1 MAVNITNINPDTLEI
16 QTYSSQDVSVLSPD
30 VISSLFDPSRG
41 DYIEYTITTPNNS
54 FQITDQNFLGVIVDN
69 IAADTGVAFNA
80 NVDPERD
87 LRNKGFNNGEY
98 NVIYRFLRNELNS
111 SSNERIFFIKEI
123 SGDRTELRLGV
134 NSLSN
139 TSLEADI
146 ATFKTTLSSTIEY
159 FQDFYL
165 NFGSNNLV
173 IANNILV
180 DTTKPKYEIL
190 INLYEPLSAQFRL
203 KDSLWIVTQNADP
216 LAFNVQFQPEV
227 VVPKIIRPT
236 LKSPNFDLPIKN
248 RTNNST
254 IYTNYEQLLNVNLVS
269 SYNQILSYLEDKSVS
284 IGVDYT
290 DFSNFVY
297 FSSAETRINNFVYKV
312 QLLEE
317 YNKSLAIVN
326 EANTAT
332 TSSTVILQEKISNI
346 IKNFDGFEYYLYYSS
361 GSNTYPKSN
370 LTPPYNL
377 RLWGTTLVNNWY
389 SSSIA
394 SASIYDATNKD
405 YLINTIPSYLTD
417 DPQNEPYKVFID
429 MIGQYYD
436 NIWIYYKDVSNRYSG
451 DNRLEYGI
459 SKDLVADAIR
469 SFGLK
474 IYQNNFSTSDLF
486 NAFTGFNSG
495 NYLRSTTPNPLPN
508 GGVGFDGEQI
518 LTYEY
523 VSNESLYTP
532 LDDVNKEMYKRIY
545 HNLPYLLKSKGTV
558 AGLQNI
564 ISMFGITSSILSVKE
579 FGGEWS
585 NSKPLTGIKDIVTD
599 NIQILTSAQMS
610 QSFFPIIPPNTTD
623 GTYAFTPQFT
633 LSNQKSVLG
642 LGFPQRSLSPSVN
655 TVEITFSPQ
664 NDIDNFIKSPG
675 NLPNFDIGTYIG
687 NPSQTFLP
695 YYPNLQAAAASLLV
709 NNDLKPINY
718 IRLIKYFDNSL
729 FNMIKDFVPARTNLK
744 SGITIKPH
752 LLERSKIVQPR
763 AFLYSSIYSGSIKTG
778 FIKGGTGGTFDDY
791 NSLTPRLN
799 NTQSWY
805 QDILTPLGLTRSFH
819 TDQAEFYNGELP
831 YYPTE
836 AFTADGDLN
845 VGNPYKYAPAPVT
858 ADAPRY
864 IVTYTYSNTT
874 RLSTF
879 IQNNLPS
886 NGNISVWVRREL
898 TGTFTGIP
906 PAQVPIYRYTIE
918 YIKINVNAL
927 VGGNVSEL
935 LPNLQNVTI
944 AFNAGGGN
952 FSYITVPVQASALS
966 DNGHYEYATTPTLLP
981 YIAQQPSPFP
991 TNNNVF
997 FFPSDPNGDPVI
1009 WDYYEYNP
1017 IINNS
1022 VADVTSVHYMD
1033 VDYGSGITVPYNFD
1047 LLISL
1052 SASKAPVQDS
1062 NYSSKAW
1069 SNIRYNGSRHSSVDF
1084 NIATVF
1090 NIAPDTNTRI
1100 PFTPGIVSGDG
1111 VIVDQNPDD
1120 ENLG

>member
-1 MAVNITNINPDTLEI
+1 MAVNIVNINPDTLEI
-16 QTYSSQDVSVLSPD
+16 QTYSPQDISVLSPD

-41 DYIEYTITTPNNS
+41 DYVEYTITTPNNS
-54 FQITDQNFLGVIVDN
+54 FQITDQNFIGVTVDN
-69 IAADTGVAFNA
+69 VAADTGVAFNA
-80 NVDPERD
+80 NVDPEKD

-146 ATFKTTLSSTIEY
+146 ATFKTTLSSTLEY

-173 IANNILV
+173 IANNILL
-180 DTTKPKYEIL
+180 DITKPKYEIL
-190 INLYEPLSAQFRL
+190 INLYEPLPVQFRL

-254 IYTNYEQLLNVNLVS
+254 IYTNYEQLLTTNLVS
-269 SYNQILSYLEDKSVS
+269 SYDQILSYLAEKSIN

-290 DFSNFVY
+290 DFSNFVH
-297 FSSAETRINNFVYKV
+297 FSSAESRVDNFGYKV
-312 QLLEE
+312 ELIQQYENSLELV
-317 YNKSLAIVN
+317 NAADAAI
-326 EANTAT
+326 
-332 TSSTVILQEKISNI
+332 TSSTIILQEKINNI
-346 IKNFDGFEYYLYYSS
+346 IKNFDGFEYYLYFES
-361 GSNTYPKSN
+361 GSITYPKSTK
-370 LTPPYNL
+370 TPPYVLQPWLSTTEVRSWRN
-377 RLWGTTLVNNWY
+377 RLK
-389 SSSIA
+389 A
-394 SASIYDATNKD
+394 SASLYDATNKD
-405 YLINTIPSYLTD
+405 YLYNTIPSYLTD

-429 MIGQYYD
+429 MIGHYYD

-459 SKDLVADAIR
+459 SKDLVADTIR

-508 GGVGFDGEQI
+508 DGIGFDGEQI

-579 FGGEWS
+579 FGGEWDNNKS
-585 NSKPLTGIKDIVTD
+585 ITGIKDIVND
-599 NIQILTSAQMS
+599 NIQILTSTQMS
-610 QSFFPIIPPNTTD
+610 QSFFPIIPPDAIGNN
-623 GTYAFTPQFT
+623 YAFVPKFV
-633 LSNQKSVLG
+633 LSSQKSILNDYNDG
-642 LGFPQRSLSPSVN
+642 YFPSQTRRSLSPSVN

-664 NDIDNFIKSPG
+664 NDIDNFIKQPG

-695 YYPNLQAAAASLLV
+695 YYPDLQDEALSLLS
-709 NNDLKPINY
+709 NNNLDASTY

-763 AFLYSSIYSGSIKTG
+763 AFISSSIYSGSTDTG
-778 FIKGGTGGTFDDY
+778 FITGGTGGSFDDY

-819 TDQAEFYNGELP
+819 DDQAEFYNGELP

-845 VGNPYKYAPAPVT
+845 VNNIYKFPPT
-858 ADAPRY
+858 SILNY
-864 IVTYTYSNTT
+864 IVTGYEKSSTT
-874 RLSTF
+874 SATFFNSLTPPPGNIYFWGINDEINATSIVYYVKVHPLS
-879 IQNNLPS
+879 S
-886 NGNISVWVRREL
+886 NGVNSFNI
-898 TGTFTGIP
+898 
-906 PAQVPIYRYTIE
+906 
-918 YIKINVNAL
+918 
-927 VGGNVSEL
+927 
-935 LPNLQNVTI
+935 LPNVTTI
-944 AFNAGGGN
+944 DF
-952 FSYITVPVQASALS
+952 SALPVS
-966 DNGHYEYATTPTLLP
+966 NRGISTIPATLNLYLGVLGNSNFRYPTDP
-981 YIAQQPSPFP
+981 YILPGIIEDGIGEFNLIQFYPFG
-991 TNNNVF
+991 
-997 FFPSDPNGDPVI
+997 PNYDYSGD
-1009 WDYYEYNP
+1009 NP

-1062 NYSSKAW
+1062 NYYSKAW
-1069 SNIRYNGSRHSSVDF
+1069 SDIRYNGSRHSSFDF
-1084 NIATVF
+1084 NIAAVF
-1090 NIAPDTNTRI
+1090 SLAPDTNT
-1100 PFTPGIVSGDG
+1100 
-1111 VIVDQNPDD
+1111 NPTVLVPRDTFD
-1120 ENLG
+1120 NNQEETERVRG

>member
-1 MAVNITNINPDTLEI
+1 MAVNISNINPDTLEI
-16 QTYSSQDVSVLSPD
+16 QTYSSQDISVLSPD
-30 VISSLFDPSRG
+30 IISSLFDPSRG

-54 FQITDQNFLGVIVDN
+54 FQITDQNFIGVIVDN

-165 NFGSNNLV
+165 NFGSNNLI
-173 IANNILV
+173 IANNILL

-190 INLYEPLSAQFRL
+190 INLYEPLPVQFRL

-254 IYTNYEQLLNVNLVS
+254 TYINYEQLLNTNLVS
-269 SYNQILSYLEDKSVS
+269 SYDQILSYLEDKSVS

-290 DFSNFVY
+290 DFSNFVH
-297 FSSAETRINNFVYKV
+297 FSSAESRIDNFGYKV
-312 QLLEE
+312 ELIQQYENSLELV
-317 YNKSLAIVN
+317 NAADAAI
-326 EANTAT
+326 
-332 TSSTVILQEKISNI
+332 TSSTIILQEKINNI
-346 IKNFDGFEYYLYYSS
+346 IKNFDGFEYYLYFES
-361 GSNTYPKSN
+361 GSITYPKSTS
-370 LTPPYNL
+370 TPPYVL
-377 RLWGTTLVNNWY
+377 QPWLATTEVRNWRNGLK
-389 SSSIA
+389 A
-394 SASIYDATNKD
+394 SASLYDAINKD
-405 YLINTIPSYLTD
+405 YLYNTIPSYLTD

-495 NYLRSTTPNPLPN
+495 NYLRTTNPNPI
-508 GGVGFDGEQI
+508 DAEQI

-579 FGGEWS
+579 FGGEW
-585 NSKPLTGIKDIVTD
+585 NSAKPTTGIKDIIAD
-599 NIQILTSAQMS
+599 NIQILTSTQMS
-610 QSFFPIIPPNTTD
+610 QSLFPIIPPNTTD
-623 GTYAFTPQFT
+623 GIYAFTPQFT

-642 LGFPQRSLSPSVN
+642 LGFYERSLSPSVN

-687 NPSQTFLP
+687 DPSQTFLP
-695 YYPNLQAAAASLLV
+695 YYPDLMDEATSLLV
-709 NNDLKPINY
+709 NNDLDASTY

-763 AFLYSSIYSGSIKTG
+763 AFISSSIYSGSTKSG
-778 FIKGGTGGTFDDY
+778 FIKGGSGGSFDDY

-805 QDILTPLGLTRSFH
+805 QDILTPLGLTRSLH
-819 TDQAEFYNGELP
+819 NDQAEFYNGELP

-836 AFTADGDLN
+836 VLTADGELNPNNKYKFSSTTNIQYFVRGYDQTNTDLRDFISDI
-845 VGNPYKYAPAPVT
+845 NP
-858 ADAPRY
+858 
-864 IVTYTYSNTT
+864 S
-874 RLSTF
+874 
-879 IQNNLPS
+879 Q
-886 NGNISVWVRREL
+886 GNIYYWGEKRTVKYL
-898 TGTFTGIP
+898 
-906 PAQVPIYRYTIE
+906 
-918 YIKINVNAL
+918 KIHIRDRDGVDWSNV
-927 VGGNVSEL
+927 
-935 LPNLQNVTI
+935 LPNLQTIGFSRFPLIGGVTPLQLNVAFGAITNEIYLCSVVPYVLPTPI
-944 AFNAGGGN
+944 ASGISQNNSIQFTPLDPSFDYSG
-952 FSYITVPVQASALS
+952 
-966 DNGHYEYATTPTLLP
+966 DNPL
-981 YIAQQPSPFP
+981 
-991 TNNNVF
+991 
-997 FFPSDPNGDPVI
+997 
-1009 WDYYEYNP
+1009 
-1017 IINNS
+1017 INNS
-1022 VADVTSVHYMD
+1022 AADVTSVHYMD

-1047 LLISL
+1047 LLVSL

-1069 SNIRYNGSRHSSVDF
+1069 SDIRYNGSRHSSFDF
-1084 NIATVF
+1084 NIAAVF
-1090 NIAPDTNTRI
+1090 SLAPDTNTNPTVLFPRDT
-1100 PFTPGIVSGDG
+1100 FNNNQEEAEG
-1111 VIVDQNPDD
+1111 VR
-1120 ENLG
+1120 G